1 MASKAITGL
10 GRERTEAKGSVG
22 YVAIDG
28 IATRR
33 GQANPFCSTAT
44 GTKRTY
50 LEASQL
56 PPALIHQHEHLH
68 LADLRH
74 GCHQRSLIAHHYC
87 HGGTIF
93 LLTGNRK

>member
-10 GRERTEAKGSVG
+10 GRERTEAERSIG

-33 GQANPFCSTAT
+33 GQANPFGSTAA
-44 GTKRTY
+44 GTQCTY

-56 PPALIHQHEHLH
+56 PPALIHQHRHPH
-68 LADLRH
+68 LARLHH
-74 GCHQRSLIAHHYC
+74 GHHRRNLTALHHCHS
-87 HGGTIF
+87 
-93 LLTGNRK
+93 